1 MDLRNIVIM
10 IPAYDPDEKLLL
22 FLRDLK
28 NAGAEKI
35 ILINDGSRSET
46 KPFFQTA
53 YEEYGCDI
61 VEHAI
66 NLGKGRACKSGFN
79 RYLSAQEIYADT
91 LGIVQCDCDGQHHAE
106 DVVRCAELLQ
116 KNPDK
121 FILGIRSFSGKQV
134 PFRSRFGNKCTAF
147 LFKLFCGLDIEDTQT
162 GLKGFPAFLI
172 PAFMEAPGER
182 FEYDS
187 SVLLETR
194 RHDISILQFPIQTIY
209 IKGNESSHFHPILDS
224 IRIYFLILRY
234 LLGSL
239 TSFLIDILLFSLFI
253 SLFSSV
259 SGTYYIILSVY
270 LAKMCSCTFNH
281 FLNKKPVF
289 RRDNSSG
296 TKSGIRFFIWC
307 IFQSTVS
314 GLLIDKF
321 VQLSSWSEVLC
332 KIIVDIILF
341 FISFQIQN
349 RWVFQR
355 TIRNPKQR

>member
-116 KNPDK
+116 KILINLFWALDLFLANK
-121 FILGIRSFSGKQV
+121 SHFAAALGISV
-134 PFRSRFGNKCTAF
+134 PPSYLNYFADWASR
-147 LFKLFCGLDIEDTQT
+147 I
-162 GLKGFPAFLI
+162 
-172 PAFMEAPGER
+172 
-182 FEYDS
+182 
-187 SVLLETR
+187 R
-194 RHDISILQFPIQTIY
+194 RQ
-209 IKGNESSHFHPILDS
+209 
-224 IRIYFLILRY
+224 
-234 LLGSL
+234 GS
-239 TSFLIDILLFSLFI
+239 
-253 SLFSSV
+253 
-259 SGTYYIILSVY
+259 
-270 LAKMCSCTFNH
+270 K
-281 FLNKKPVF
+281 
-289 RRDNSSG
+289 
-296 TKSGIRFFIWC
+296 
-307 IFQSTVS
+307 
-314 GLLIDKF
+314 
-321 VQLSSWSEVLC
+321 
-332 KIIVDIILF
+332 
-341 FISFQIQN
+341 
-349 RWVFQR
+349 VFQLF
-355 TIRNPKQR
+355 